1 MVKLKSFLC
10 LMGVMFKKAIVT
22 LITLLLIASALSPVI
37 AKGVEKPERRDLFLY
52 TYFSKVMERLDY
64 SLRYS
69 INNQSYGLNI
79 VNGTLQELELL
90 REENLYY
97 LQKGVHTRIADI
109 LPAFYNLSREVEL
122 LDELILEYQRNSSPL
137 LAVGIRDAIEN
148 VRETLTEVKSLTL
161 WDGDKALHFKT
172 DAIEK
177 DLSEAEAL
185 LPKEKRPKKL
195 KLEIKLS
202 TTSPILNQSVR
213 IFGTCPGNET
223 VTVVIKGAGASW
235 NLTVKSK
242 NGFFSTEYAFERIG
256 RFTVYAVQRN
266 ETSRRITVTVL
277 KIPTMFVTSSA
288 LSAFI
293 GENIT
298 LRGRLVDY
306 TGRPLANRSVT
317 VGGRELLTS
326 SNGSFS
332 VVFHSDRATSFTV
345 ALRFS
350 GDELHRGTS
359 KTLTVTFRRY
369 PVFISLSGPQS
380 AKPGENATLSGRIS
394 PAINA
399 TLNLY
404 VNGKPAG
411 KLNCSNGLFSFNLS
425 LNKPGILSAYVR
437 FGGNEN
443 LSPATSN
450 TVTVVFKAPP
460 NRTPRYV
467 GIAATVLGLVLLALS
482 LYRRPGPEEVM
493 EADESMGDVRQ
504 AREEKTIPDDPA
516 EAYKMI
522 RGELRRAFGIG
533 LQMTPRE
540 VISALNGWELKG
552 ELERLTKLHEKSVY
566 AGLRPTQAELEE
578 MRKAVRSIME
588 ALGDE
593 GRS

>member
-22 LITLLLIASALSPVI
+22 LITLLLITSALSPVI

-69 INNQSYGLNI
+69 INNQSYGLRI

-109 LPAFYNLSREVEL
+109 LPAFYNLSREVRL

-137 LAVGIRDAIEN
+137 LAVGIRDAIGS
-148 VRETLTEVKSLTL
+148 VRETLTEVRALTL
-161 WDGDKALHFKT
+161 WDGNRGLHFKT
-172 DAIEK
+172 GAIER
-177 DLSEAEAL
+177 DLSEAEKL
-185 LPKEKRPKKL
+185 LPKEKKPKR
-195 KLEIKLS
+195 LEIRLS

-213 IFGTCPGNET
+213 VFGTCPGNGA
-223 VTVVIKGAGASW
+223 VSVVIEGAGMSW
-235 NLTVKSK
+235 NLTAKPE
-242 NGFFSTEYAFERIG
+242 NGFFSTEYTFERIG
-256 RFTVYAVQRN
+256 RFTVYAVQGN
-266 ETSRRITVTVL
+266 ETSNRVAVTVL
-277 KIPTMFVTSSA
+277 KIPTMFVTSGA

-306 TGRPLANRSVT
+306 MGRPLANRSVT
-317 VGGRELLTS
+317 VGGKELFTS
-326 SNGSFS
+326 LNGSFS
-332 VVFHSDRATSFTV
+332 VVLHSDRATSFTV

-350 GDELHRGTS
+350 GDELHRGAS

-380 AKPGENATLSGRIS
+380 AKPGENVTLTGKVS

-399 TLNLY
+399 TLDLY
-404 VNGKPAG
+404 VNGKPAE
-411 KLNCSNGLFSFNLS
+411 KVNCSNGLFSFNLS
-425 LNKPGILSAYVR
+425 SDKPGILSAYVR
-437 FGGNEN
+437 FGGSEN
-443 LSPATSN
+443 LSPAASN
-450 TVTVVFKAPP
+450 AVRVVFKAPP
-460 NRTPRYV
+460 DRTPKYI

-482 LYRRPGPEEVM
+482 LYRRPGPEAEVM
-493 EADESMGDVRQ
+493 ETDEIEEEVER
-504 AREEKTIPDDPA
+504 AREEKVIPDDPA
-516 EAYKMI
+516 EAYEMI

-540 VISALNGWELKG
+540 VISALNEWELKG
-552 ELERLTKLHEKSVY
+552 ELERLTELHEKSVY
-566 AGLRPTQAELEE
+566 AGFKLSQAELEE
-578 MRKAVRSIME
+578 MQEIVRKLVE

-593 GRS
+593 GGS